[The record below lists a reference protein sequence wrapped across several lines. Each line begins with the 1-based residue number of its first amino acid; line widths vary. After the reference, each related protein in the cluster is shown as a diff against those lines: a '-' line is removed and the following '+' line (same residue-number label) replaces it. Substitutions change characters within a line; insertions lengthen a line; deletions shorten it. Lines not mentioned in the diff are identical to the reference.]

1 MEGEG
6 RWDLTYHLGEGVGDG
21 QGSGGAGAGIRA
33 FFLLTPPCPHGAGEA
48 QRERGGD
55 RELRAPSALRVGGC
69 LSCLGGENSLQGSPG
84 SWIPDTRPLHRP
96 SEGWVPIL
104 RPVCLSCGLGHHSQ
118 HGLLQAPAWWSVG
131 STPCLCSRLC
141 PGGPSGDPKI
151 LPFQASPECLLP
163 DRSLSSLPPSKSP
176 LGI

>member
-1 MEGEG
+1 MEESRERDWGVGLEGEG

-21 QGSGGAGAGIRA
+21 QGLGGAGAGIRA

-84 SWIPDTRPLHRP
+84 SPIPALCTAPPRDGSP
-96 SEGWVPIL
+96 SSGL
-104 RPVCLSCGLGHHSQ
+104 SVCPAALVTIPNTVCSKLQ
-118 HGLLQAPAWWSVG
+118 HGGV
-131 STPCLCSRLC
+131 
-141 PGGPSGDPKI
+141 
-151 LPFQASPECLLP
+151 
-163 DRSLSSLPPSKSP
+163 
-176 LGI
+176 